1 MTFRTMLASLL
12 AAWGVL
18 PLPAA
23 AQDPPF
29 DLSDPAQIAAGQQTF
44 DARCTG
50 YCHGKDGLVGRG
62 PSLRGRT
69 DLSAEQIHRTI
80 TNGRRDTGKIMPA
93 WKGQLDDTTIWQ
105 LTAFI
110 LSLRDAK

>member
-1 MTFRTMLASLL
+1 MTFRTTLALLVAAWSLL
-12 AAWGVL
+12 
-18 PLPAA
+18 PLAAA
-23 AQDPPF
+23 AQEAPIN
-29 DLSDPAQIAAGQQTF
+29 LADPAEVAAGQQTF

-69 DLSAEQIHRTI
+69 DLSAERIHATI

-93 WKGQLDDTTIWQ
+93 WRGQIDDKTIWQ